1 MLYFK
6 FVLLVYQFNFLTFFQ
21 RRLSVSIAEHEQQQN
36 EHQYYDSSTE
46 MPQNARLPFYGF
58 SNFLSDFKGEIN
70 KIKWAKIYN

>member
-1 MLYFK
+1 
-6 FVLLVYQFNFLTFFQ
+6 
-21 RRLSVSIAEHEQQQN
+21 
-36 EHQYYDSSTE
+36 